1 MLEIPS
7 RHGWRQRL
15 RNYQNSMGTSS
26 MRSRLSMRCVG
37 IVRLQPVLGVHRV
50 NWRFR
55 ETLICIDDDTELDD
69 LIYVNCTDYM
79 EDMSSHEISA
89 LQRPSSPSYW
99 RGRLSPEQQISVR
112 EDVNVSSGVGV
123 LSGVPSSRNGGGGK
137 IYTQN
142 EFRSA
147 HGASRNT
154 SRAPSVHVDDFY
166 SNS

>member
-55 ETLICIDDDTELDD
+55 ENINLYRRRHRARRSHLCQLYR
-69 LIYVNCTDYM
+69 LYGGYVFPRNFGLTTTFLTIILARKAVSRTTD
-79 EDMSSHEISA
+79 
-89 LQRPSSPSYW
+89 QRQG
-99 RGRLSPEQQISVR
+99 GRECVVR
-112 EDVNVSSGVGV
+112 
-123 LSGVPSSRNGGGGK
+123 SRRAV
-137 IYTQN
+137 
-142 EFRSA
+142 RSA
-147 HGASRNT
+147 QQSEWRRGENIHAK
-154 SRAPSVHVDDFY
+154 
-166 SNS
+166 